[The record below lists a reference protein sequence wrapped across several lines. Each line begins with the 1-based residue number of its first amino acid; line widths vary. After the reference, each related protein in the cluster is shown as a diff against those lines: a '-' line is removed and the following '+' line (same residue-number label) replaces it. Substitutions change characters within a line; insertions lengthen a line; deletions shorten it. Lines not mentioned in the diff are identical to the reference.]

1 MMNDNGIFDKI
12 AFTDLSNPFRV
23 IGIGEA
29 TKDIIEEVKS
39 YEYDG
44 VEASVVTEPSEC
56 LPMDEDRMV
65 IIVAKD
71 RENQANNIAKIFHNA
86 GVLTLG
92 FLDNANPDCFDC
104 VVSEATCPEYSGMI
118 KEILQPIATHG
129 IVDYGLCDL
138 KSTLAGSKHFFITT
152 ATGHGTERVADA
164 IDHIKSVLASHR
176 SERIERISIFLYFK
190 RDDTQKLVIRE
201 LTALSDFLSESG
213 ENVDII
219 WATYPDETIK
229 DHEIKISMIAA
240 VPYSPGA

>member
-1 MMNDNGIFDKI
+1 MMNENVFFDQI
-12 AFTDLSNPFRV
+12 AFTDPSNALRV

-29 TKDIIEEVKS
+29 TKEIIEEVKS
-39 YEYDG
+39 YEYDC
-44 VEASVVTEPSEC
+44 VEASVVTEPSDC
-56 LPMDEDRMV
+56 LPNDEDWMV

-71 RENQANNIAKIFHNA
+71 HENQANNIARIFHNA

-92 FLDNANPDCFDC
+92 FLDNADPDCFDS

-118 KEILQPIATHG
+118 KEILQPIATQG
-129 IVDYGLCDL
+129 FVDYSLHDL

-176 SERIERISIFLYFK
+176 TERIERISIFLYFK

-240 VPYSPGA
+240 VPCSPGA